1 MTDAW
6 RRQRAPRRG
15 LTLRRLPSP
24 AKPAIVHRRPLPDT
38 APMRPSTHFGP
49 LRAHPAGSAPDR
61 PHHAHRTRKRRR
73 PDAPVAL
80 ELTDRA
86 R

>member
-15 LTLRRLPSP
+15 LRRLPSP